1 MLRAFCTGHTLQVR
15 TQCASD
21 ARDTR
26 ARSATA
32 TRGMQAGSQRND
44 LVSRFFSFF
53 LLKVLCTGS
62 APQCQPRMHAA
73 TCRQHDGCMRT
84 PCNGDATR
92 ARACTPW
99 RCNART
105 HGDRDAVLAP
115 TRPRLCPRTS
125 VPAHDPRPVLTPV
138 RVPTIA
144 QRDSNATAPRRAPAL
159 AHARSSPPMRPVL
172 PHAPAPMQC
181 DERRAHRDGATMCPR
196 PAPAHTARRA
206 PVRGATTDSNGA
218 RRLRIRST
226 IATR

>member
-15 TQCASD
+15 TQCVSD

-62 APQCQPRMHAA
+62 APQCQPGTHAA
-73 TCRQHDGCMRT
+73 MRRQHDGRMCT

-92 ARACTPW
+92 TWVRTP
-99 RCNART
+99 RRYNART

-115 TRPRLCPRTS
+115 THPRLCPCTS
-125 VPAHDPRPVLTPV
+125 IPAHD
-138 RVPTIA
+138 
-144 QRDSNATAPRRAPAL
+144 
-159 AHARSSPPMRPVL
+159 
-172 PHAPAPMQC
+172 
-181 DERRAHRDGATMCPR
+181 
-196 PAPAHTARRA
+196 
-206 PVRGATTDSNGA
+206 
-218 RRLRIRST
+218 
-226 IATR
+226 